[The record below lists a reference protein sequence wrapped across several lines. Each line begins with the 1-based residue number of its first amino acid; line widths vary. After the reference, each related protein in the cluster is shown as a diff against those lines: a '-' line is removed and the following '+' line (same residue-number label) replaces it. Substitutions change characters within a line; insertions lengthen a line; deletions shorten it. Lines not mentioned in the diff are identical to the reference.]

1 MVAYCANPHCNREF
15 RELSKGRLF
24 LLPPTPDFRQSLSQA
39 TRLIDHCYW
48 LCPECAGTHTI
59 RMEGTRRVV
68 SRVRTDNK
76 SLSVLGPC
84 KVPRAIC
91 AR

>member
-15 RELSKGRLF
+15 RELNKGRVF
-24 LLPPTPDFRQSLSQA
+24 LLPPTPDFQQSLCQA

-59 RMEGTRRVV
+59 RMEGTRPVV
-68 SRVRTDNK
+68 SRVRPDNK
-76 SLSVLGPC
+76 PLSVLSLC
-84 KVPRAIC
+84 KVARTIC